1 MKVERSAAETKAHLV
16 RVMAEMLREVDVAEV
31 RVNELSKRAEVS
43 VPTIYYH
50 FRSLDDLI
58 ILAISQLLERFIAQ
72 FDPALGIMNR
82 ALDEGDVAAFREGL
96 DVYLALSWSRELNN
110 EVHRLAPQIIV
121 YRRLRPELLEMRRL
135 QSSFIESISTVIH
148 RAVERGW
155 LAEDT
160 RVNSF
165 VVHHLSMVFSQALFY
180 HPSFGALSGV
190 EWRDG
195 VGHLLLMTAADS
207 LEALPVQ

>member
-16 RVMAEMLREVDVAEV
+16 QVMAEMLRDIDVADV
-31 RVNELSKRAEVS
+31 RVNDLSKRAEVS

-58 ILAISQLLERFIAQ
+58 ILAIGQLLERFTRL
-72 FDPALGIMNR
+72 FDPHIEEMNR
-82 ALDEGDVAAFREGL
+82 GVRVEDVERFRAGLEG
-96 DVYLALSWSRELNN
+96 YLALSWSRELNE
-110 EVHRLAPQIIV
+110 EVHRLAPQVIV

-135 QSSFIESISTVIH
+135 QSGFIEKISSTLSSGVQK
-148 RAVERGW
+148 GW
-155 LAEDT
+155 LAPDT
-160 RVNSF
+160 HVNSF
-165 VVHHLSMVFSQALFY
+165 VVHHLSMVFAQALFY
-180 HPSFGALSGV
+180 HPAFGALSCV

-195 VGHLLLMTAADS
+195 VGHLMLTTDADS